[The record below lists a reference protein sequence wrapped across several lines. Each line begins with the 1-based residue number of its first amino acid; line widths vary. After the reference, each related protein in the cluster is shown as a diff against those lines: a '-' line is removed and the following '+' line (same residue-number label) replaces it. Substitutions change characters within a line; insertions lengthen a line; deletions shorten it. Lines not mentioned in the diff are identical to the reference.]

1 MKKLHP
7 LLSVLFLISIGFGQ
21 QIIPQITETYENGN
35 IKSITYHKKIRDSI
49 VKVKVEVYFENGQK
63 ESESNYKD
71 EELDGL
77 ETWWYENGQKKSGG
91 TFKDGDGLETWW
103 YENGQKESEVT
114 YKDGEIISEKW
125 WNEDGSVME

>member
-1 MKKLHP
+1 MKRLI
-7 LLSVLFLISIGFGQ
+7 SVLFLISIGFGQ
-21 QIIPQITETYENGN
+21 QIIPQITKTYENGN

-77 ETWWYENGQKKSGG
+77 KTWWYENGQKKSGG
-91 TFKDGDGLETWW
+91 TFKDGDGLETQW
-103 YENGQKESEVT
+103 YENGQKESELT
-114 YKDGEIISEKW
+114 YKDWEIISEKW